1 MVSIDPAAVMWS
13 APERERAE
21 RPLLVLL
28 HGYGSYEGDLFGL
41 SPHLPLSPVIAS
53 VRAPLAEGNGFSW
66 FPLDGSD
73 RLSIAT
79 ASAQAVLDWIDTLS
93 FSSVGLLG
101 FSQGGAIS
109 LQALRLAPSRFSYV
123 VNLSGFALPG
133 SLDGDATLAS
143 SPTPVFWGRGTL
155 DQVIQPAYIAHT
167 ADWLPSHSTLTE
179 RIYEDVPH
187 AVSGPELSDVSAFI
201 QEALA
206 E

>member
-53 VRAPLAEGNGFSW
+53 VRAPFVEGNGFSW

-73 RLSIAT
+73 RLAIAT

-93 FSSVGLLG
+93 FTSVGLLG

-109 LQALRLAPSRFSYV
+109 LQALRLAPSRFSYI

-133 SLDGDATLAS
+133 VVHGDTALES

-167 ADWLPSHSTLTE
+167 SDWLPSHSTLTE

-187 AVSGPELSDVSAFI
+187 AVSGPELSDVSAFV
-201 QEALA
+201 QAALA

>member
-13 APERERAE
+13 APERERAD

-53 VRAPLAEGNGFSW
+53 VRAPFAEGNGYSW
-66 FPLDGSD
+66 FPLSGDD
-73 RLSIAT
+73 RLDVAT

-93 FSSVGLLG
+93 FTSVGLLG
-101 FSQGGAIS
+101 FSQGGAVS
-109 LQALRLAPSRFSYV
+109 LQTLRLAPARFSYV

-133 SLDGDATLAS
+133 ALSGDDLLAA

-155 DQVIQPAYIAHT
+155 DQVIQPAYIEHT
-167 ADWLPSHSTLTE
+167 SSWLPSHSTLTE

-187 AVSGPELSDVSAFI
+187 AVSGPELADVSAFI
-201 QEALA
+201 EAQLA

>member
-1 MVSIDPAAVMWS
+1 MVSIDPSAVLWS
-13 APERERAE
+13 APERERAD

-28 HGYGSYEGDLFGL
+28 HGYGSHEGDLFGL

-53 VRAPLAEGNGFSW
+53 VRAPYAEGNGFSW

-73 RLSIAT
+73 RLSTAT
-79 ASAQAVLDWIDTLS
+79 ASAQAVLNWIDTLS
-93 FSSVGLLG
+93 FTSVGLLG

-133 SLDGDATLAS
+133 SLDGDTTLSS

-155 DQVIQPAYIAHT
+155 DQVIQPAFIAHT
-167 ADWLPSHSTLTE
+167 ADWLPSHSNLTE

-187 AVSGPELSDVSAFI
+187 AVSGPELSDVSAFV
-201 QEALA
+201 QAQLPS
-206 E
+206 